1 MAITSVERSS
11 PATDIQNSPARVNN
25 FSIVVATVNGTGSQ
39 TANGALVRAFFRMG
53 IPVSGKNIFP
63 SNIEGLPTWYHIR
76 LSDEG
81 YVARRD
87 TTEVLVALNKD
98 TAAEDIAG
106 VAPGG
111 VVICPTEWKLTPDRD
126 DLTYYTLPVAQMA
139 KDSGAETPK
148 LRRQVANMV
157 YVGALVELLGI
168 EIDEIERAITE
179 HFNGKRKPIDLNFN
193 LVKAAAQ
200 YTRENLPK
208 RDAFRVER
216 INKTAGKILVEGNEA
231 GALGAIFGGFTV
243 AAWYP
248 ITPSTSLIDNLSDYA
263 KELRIDPA
271 TGEHTYA
278 ILQAE
283 DEIAAL
289 GTVVGAGWAGAR
301 AMTSTSGPG
310 ISLMTEYAGLAYFAE
325 IPCVVWDIQRMGPST
340 GLPTRTS
347 QGDILMAYYLGHGD
361 TRHVLLLPSNMQEC
375 FEFGWRSFDLA
386 ERLQTPVFVM
396 SDLDLG
402 MNMWMS
408 EPFAYPDQPMD
419 RGKVLSAEEVQRL
432 GGFHRYEDED
442 GTGVGPRTIPGTDT
456 PLAAYFTRGSGH
468 NARAK
473 YTERSDEWQAN
484 LERLARKHDYART
497 LVPSPV
503 VDDVEGAEIGL
514 ISYGSNEPG
523 IVEARDMLAARG
535 VKTAYLRLRAL
546 PTTSELSAFV
556 ARYPRLYVVENNFDG
571 QMRRILQSE
580 EPQAAASMQSI
591 NKCDGLPL
599 TGRWIAT
606 SVLAHE
612 ESAQQAQ

>member
-1 MAITSVERSS
+1 MGIPSIEKS
-11 PATDIQNSPARVNN
+11 PVATDIENSPAGVNN
-25 FSIVVATVNGTGSQ
+25 FCMVVATVNGTGSQ
-39 TANGALVRAFFRMG
+39 TANSCLVKACFRMG

-76 LSDEG
+76 LSADG
-81 YVARRD
+81 YIARRD
-87 TTEVLVALNKD
+87 TTEILVALNKD
-98 TAAEDIAG
+98 TAAEDIAN

-111 VVICPTEWKLTPDRD
+111 VVILPTEWKYPQERD

-179 HFNGKRKPIDLNFN
+179 HFKGKRKPIDLNFGI
-193 LVKAAAQ
+193 VKAAAE
-200 YTRENLPK
+200 YTRQNLPK
-208 RDAFRVER
+208 RDNFRVER
-216 INKTAGKILVEGNEA
+216 INKTAGKILVEGNDA

-248 ITPSTSLIDNLSDYA
+248 ITPSTSLVDNLSEYA
-263 KELRIDPA
+263 RELRVDPD
-271 TGEHTYA
+271 TGAHNYA

-310 ISLMTEYAGLAYFAE
+310 ISLMTEFAGLAYFAE
-325 IPCVVWDIQRMGPST
+325 IPCVIWDIQRMGPST

-361 TRHVLLLPSNMQEC
+361 TRHVLLLPANMQEC

-402 MNMWMS
+402 MNLWMS

-419 RGKVLSAEEVQRL
+419 RGKVLSAEELQRL

-442 GTGVGPRTIPGTDT
+442 GTGVGPRTIPGTET

-473 YTERSDEWQAN
+473 YTERADEWQAN
-484 LERLARKHDYART
+484 LERLARKHAYART
-497 LVPSPV
+497 IVPKPV
-503 VDDVEGAEIGL
+503 IDETPGAEIGV

-523 IVEARDMLAARG
+523 IIEARDMLAARG
-535 VKTAYLRLRAL
+535 VKTSYLRLRAL
-546 PTTSELSAFV
+546 PTTKELSEFV

-580 EPQAAASMQSI
+580 EPAAAPRMQSI
-591 NKCDGLPL
+591 CHCDGLPL
-599 TGRWIAT
+599 TGRWIANT
-606 SVLAHE
+606 LLE
-612 ESAQQAQ
+612 LEQRGGKE